1 RRPASLRDYA
11 YRHDIPPSTLRG
23 WFDLPDTPGV
33 EPEVVTFFRTPPGER
48 FLHRQVLAAHLAFRQ
63 VGPAG
68 LGTLRLFLQWS
79 LLDRFVA
86 NSHGAQHALA
96 VQVEGL
102 LVQLA
107 TEHRPLL
114 AAGMPARTIALVPD
128 EHFHGGCPCLIA
140 VEPV

>member
-1 RRPASLRDYA
+1 MTPSQPTTHGSPRQDHRWSRQDRAQAYADFLDPSRRPASLRDSA

-68 LGTLRLFLQWS
+68 LGTL
-79 LLDRFVA
+79 
-86 NSHGAQHALA
+86 
-96 VQVEGL
+96 
-102 LVQLA
+102 
-107 TEHRPLL
+107 
-114 AAGMPARTIALVPD
+114 
-128 EHFHGGCPCLIA
+128 
-140 VEPV
+140 